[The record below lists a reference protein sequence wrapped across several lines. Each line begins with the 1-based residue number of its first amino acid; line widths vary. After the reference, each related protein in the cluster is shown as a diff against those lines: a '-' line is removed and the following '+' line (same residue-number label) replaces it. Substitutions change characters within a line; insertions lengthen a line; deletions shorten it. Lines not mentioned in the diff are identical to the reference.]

1 MSTRRVLWVDD
12 EPHLLRSPAELIELD
27 LGWSLSW
34 ASDLEAALRRL
45 STEAFDVVLVDQMF
59 PVDDAGGAPVRS
71 PDVVACGPLLIDWL
85 RRGLW
90 NSALHGAERVRGAPW
105 VPDHAA
111 VVGLGNDAA
120 LLGMI
125 TAFDH
130 TEAVAQVLES
140 GPQPVLQ
147 LQKPIDEL
155 RLEHALVQHFAAAG

>member
-1 MSTRRVLWVDD
+1 MSPRRVLWVDD
-12 EPHLLRSPAELIELD
+12 EPHLLRSPSELIELD
-27 LGWSLSW
+27 LGWSLAW
-34 ASDLEAALRRL
+34 ASDLESALRRL
-45 STEAFDVVLVDQMF
+45 SSEAYDVVLVDQMF
-59 PVDDAGGAPVRS
+59 PVDGAPGASARS

-85 RRGLW
+85 RRGRW
-90 NSALHGAERVRGAPW
+90 NPALHGAERVRGAPW

-111 VVGLGNDAA
+111 VTGLGNDTA

-130 TEAVAQVLES
+130 SEAVARILQS

-155 RLEHALVQHFAAAG
+155 RLERALVQRFVEGG

>member
-1 MSTRRVLWVDD
+1 MPPRRVLWVDD

-45 STEAFDVVLVDQMF
+45 ADEAFDVVLVDQMF
-59 PVDDAGGAPVRS
+59 PVDGTAAAGVRS

-85 RRGLW
+85 RRGRW
-90 NSALHGAERVRGAPW
+90 NPALHGAERVRGAPW
-105 VPDHAA
+105 VPAHGA
-111 VVGLGNDAA
+111 VVARGNDAA

-130 TEAVAQVLES
+130 TEAVAQVLEA

-155 RLEHALVQHFAAAG
+155 RLERALVAHFGAAG